1 MQRIKE
7 YVYRHLPIIIVAL
20 LAISIISVAIGFSN
34 YTLATSTWPE
44 SAEFYQLYTGQDRF
58 SVHETNIQN
67 VGCKLYVI
75 VDHSNGTEYLMWQGY
90 NMGGICQMMDT
101 DGTASVVLEAEK

>member
-44 SAEFYQLYTGQDRF
+44 SAEFSQLYTGQDRF
-58 SVHETNIQN
+58 SVHKTNIQDIDFS
-67 VGCKLYVI
+67 LYVV
-75 VDHSNGTEYLMWQGY
+75 VDHSNGTDYLMWKGY
-90 NMGGICQMMDT
+90 NKGGICQMMDT